1 MSDQK
6 DIHYMK
12 EALSLA
18 DKAAFNCP
26 PNPAVGCVI
35 VKDDHVIGK
44 GFTQKTGSAHAEVM
58 ALRDAQSKGNSV
70 EGATVY
76 VTLEPCSHWG
86 RTPPCALALKEAK
99 VKRVVAALTDPNPLV
114 SGRGI
119 GILQDAGI
127 QTSVGVCEKDA
138 LERNIGFIKRMQ
150 TGLPFVRTKIAMS
163 LDGKTA
169 LENGKSRWIT
179 GPDARQDGML
189 YRARSGAILTGAG
202 TVRDDDPL
210 LNVRVEGVWRQ
221 PLKVVVDSKLSLDPS
236 MQFFT
241 TGKVLAVCSD
251 ALPDRVKLFEDHG
264 VEVLSLPGTA
274 GSVDLKALIEEL
286 GKREINE
293 VHVEAGA
300 VLNGALT
307 EENLIDEY
315 LFYIAPKILGP
326 GRPALAMPPLT
337 ELVGAVALDF
347 VEWNMVG
354 KDLRLV
360 ARPSKEKR

>member
-1 MSDQK
+1 MSYQK

-35 VKDDHVIGK
+35 VKDDCVIGQ

-86 RTPPCALALKEAK
+86 RTPPCALALKDAK

-119 GILQDAGI
+119 RILEDAGI
-127 QTSVGVCEKDA
+127 QTSVGVCEKEA
-138 LERNIGFIKRMQ
+138 LERNIGFIRRMQ

-169 LENGKSRWIT
+169 LENGK
-179 GPDARQDGML
+179 A
-189 YRARSGAILTGAG
+189 
-202 TVRDDDPL
+202 
-210 LNVRVEGVWRQ
+210 
-221 PLKVVVDSKLSLDPS
+221 
-236 MQFFT
+236 
-241 TGKVLAVCSD
+241 
-251 ALPDRVKLFEDHG
+251 
-264 VEVLSLPGTA
+264 
-274 GSVDLKALIEEL
+274 
-286 GKREINE
+286 
-293 VHVEAGA
+293 
-300 VLNGALT
+300 NG
-307 EENLIDEY
+307 
-315 LFYIAPKILGP
+315 
-326 GRPALAMPPLT
+326 
-337 ELVGAVALDF
+337 
-347 VEWNMVG
+347 
-354 KDLRLV
+354 
-360 ARPSKEKR
+360 